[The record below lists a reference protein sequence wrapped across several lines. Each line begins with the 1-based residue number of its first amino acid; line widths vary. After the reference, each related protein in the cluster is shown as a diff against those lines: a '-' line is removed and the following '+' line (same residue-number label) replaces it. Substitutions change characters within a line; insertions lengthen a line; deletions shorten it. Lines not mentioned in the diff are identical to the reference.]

1 MSVMKKRPMS
11 AHNNHHNNTRL
22 VTRKKVLIVPYIG
35 KNIDKVLMVKDVKT
49 SEWGFI
55 SGGVKKHESSFQ
67 AAERELSEE
76 TSGILRNINVK
87 RSNVDVFYTLYR
99 PPDLLKIDKS
109 RNEIVRSMYT
119 VYMYELD
126 EPLVLDH
133 FVSNKEV
140 NDIQVKPYDE
150 FSNVWKFC
158 DDFYHSYLVNKK
170 K

>member
-1 MSVMKKRPMS
+1 MSIMRKRSMS
-11 AHNNHHNNTRL
+11 ANNNNTRL

-35 KNIDKVLMVKDVKT
+35 KNMDKVLMVKDVKT

-76 TSGILRNINVK
+76 TSGILRHIDVK
-87 RSNVDVFYTLYR
+87 RSKVDVFYTLYR
-99 PPDLLKIDKS
+99 PPDLIKIDKN

-119 VYMYELD
+119 VYMYELH

-140 NDIQVKPYDE
+140 NDIKIKPYNE
-150 FSNVWKFC
+150 FTNVWKFC
-158 DDFYHSYLVNKK
+158 DDFYKSYLVNKTI
-170 K
+170 